1 MAKRVGERRVWPWVS
16 ALVVAGV
23 AIAVVVVPPR
33 VVAKRVLCIGDS
45 LMSGAALDVTGQ
57 LQMKGFDPK
66 VHAIPGSGLLDTKV
80 NWVDQARQ
88 LVTQFDPDA
97 VVVEFIGDY
106 GLLGERP
113 GVAPNSPQFF
123 DHWASA
129 TRQLESAL
137 TSRGAQVY
145 WVLGPPV
152 AQPVGEHELLVLDY
166 IYQALHAPNTATGR
180 ALTIDAVRPFSAT
193 HGGYS
198 EFLPDSRGQ
207 LVQVRTP
214 DGTHMTEAG
223 DVLFATTLATAI
235 ASGPSRPFWH
245 L

>member
-1 MAKRVGERRVWPWVS
+1 
-16 ALVVAGV
+16 VAGV
-23 AIAVVVVPPR
+23 AIAAVVVPPR
-33 VVAKRVLCIGDS
+33 VVPKRVLCIGDS

-66 VHAIPGSGLLDTKV
+66 VHAIPGSGLLDTKI
-80 NWVDQARQ
+80 NWLDQARQ
-88 LVTQFDPDA
+88 LVTQFDPDV

-123 DHWASA
+123 DQWAAA

-152 AQPVGEHELLVLDY
+152 AQAVGEHELVDLDY
-166 IYQALHAPNTATGR
+166 IYQALRASNTATRR
-180 ALTIDAVRPFSAT
+180 ALTIDAVQPFSAS

-198 EFLPDSRGQ
+198 EYLPDPQGH
-207 LVQVRTP
+207 LVQIRTP

-223 DVLFATTLATAI
+223 DLLFANTVASAV